1 MIEDF
6 VSFEQLQELLQEFGV
21 ATVLIL
27 FAVIIAL
34 FGMVALTLYLR
45 AVLVDRQISR
55 VKAQVNSRALEVES
69 TTRQRMDQIAADSL
83 ERTRK
88 LGDRLDA
95 LMQDHAAAQVQI
107 AKMQTSIEG
116 YVALN
121 ETLNEQLRDTNR
133 LWSQDREMITALQL
147 ENATLKTKIFDLEL
161 RIARL
166 EDEKKVLMAQI
177 PVEAAKT
184 SE

>member
-1 MIEDF
+1 
-6 VSFEQLQELLQEFGV
+6 
-21 ATVLIL
+21 
-27 FAVIIAL
+27 
-34 FGMVALTLYLR
+34 
-45 AVLVDRQISR
+45 
-55 VKAQVNSRALEVES
+55 
-69 TTRQRMDQIAADSL
+69 MDQIASESL
-83 ERTRK
+83 ERTRA

-95 LMQDHAAAQVQI
+95 LMRDHTAAQVQI
-107 AKMQTSIEG
+107 ARMQTSIEG

-147 ENATLKTKIFDLEL
+147 ENATLKTKISDLEL

-177 PVEAAKT
+177 IPVEAAKT